1 MLNNQAPE
9 PRIHNKN
16 VLQVHSIF
24 YTIQGEGPFCGKP
37 ALFIRLAGCVI
48 QCPGCDTDYT
58 SRRKHYHVQDLIAH
72 CQRTMY
78 KGGLIVITGGEPF
91 RQDLSLFI
99 PELTKR
105 GFIVQVE
112 TNGMVPPSQGVHFS
126 TDLHQPQGKAYIVC
140 SPKDKVINEQILRAC
155 CCLKYVMGAEDVG
168 EDGLPNTVLGR
179 RLKGIIARP
188 PSWFQRPIYL
198 QPMDEKDEEKN
209 ARNIH
214 TCIQSCMEKG
224 YTLQLQIHKYLNL
237 E

>member
-9 PRIHNKN
+9 PRVHNKN

-58 SRRKHYHVQDLIAH
+58 SRRKHYHVTDLIDH

-105 GFIVQVE
+105 GFVVQVE

-140 SPKDKVINEQILRAC
+140 SPKDKVINEAILRAC
-155 CCLKYVMGAEDVG
+155 CCLKYVMGADDVG

-179 RLKGIIARP
+179 RLKGIVADLLHGFNVRFICNQWMKRTKKRMQGMFRLAFEVAWKRDTP
-188 PSWFQRPIYL
+188 FNCKST
-198 QPMDEKDEEKN
+198 
-209 ARNIH
+209 NI
-214 TCIQSCMEKG
+214 
-224 YTLQLQIHKYLNL
+224 
-237 E
+237 